1 MIRKAA
7 IFLFSL
13 ISLSAYPELRLAV
26 SAEHEGVYA
35 IPYGELREMGFSSPE
50 ELGLLGREGA
60 VPVLHDNSR
69 QRIVLFLKGPE
80 SHSFSSRTNI
90 FINEGRDI
98 YSNKNSYYLTD
109 APEYR
114 LDVDD
119 VSVETD
125 SEPMTQGMTFIH
137 HELDLHHNN
146 SSTGNLFWGEGFNR
160 GEPSTRRWPIELHS
174 PLENSSAT
182 LSVRMYYQ
190 PGDKNETSI
199 GTNNSDLFRFSPS
212 STDLSYF
219 RPNDLQTPVA
229 IKEDNNEIIVSY
241 NSPTN
246 TTGVANI
253 DYWTLSY
260 PFAIGGADLPAI
272 AALPYVKAGQH
283 ITLEPQG
290 DNMSLFI
297 VSEPYRPRVAHG
309 KGGKISFR
317 STAASPIVVFFNE
330 SEQLPSPLIDSAIS
344 VAPKTL
350 TPEILAEGADMLIV
364 APGWLMDKADAI
376 ADLHRDHDS
385 MKVMTAS
392 LHDIYATFS
401 AGNPTPYAVRDLV
414 HALASSSV
422 KPLRNLLL
430 LGPLS
435 SDIRNAD
442 PLKTIIA
449 PQTEEVHVER
459 HAYSAIDFYVANSD
473 LSDQNLMN
481 SPMKAGAAILPVYS
495 LSEADTYIAK
505 IKKYLK
511 YPFAH
516 RDIADLLWIGGEG
529 DAHTHERQTNEL
541 ATLVDA
547 TSGGTTLGSILP
559 LDAFGIEKSLSRFF
573 SCLNEGRT
581 FTTYIGHAGPDRI
594 GKASGGFLTPANL
607 HEMHN
612 RPLTFFVTAGCSS
625 TNSDRGERGIPEH
638 MTLSY
643 PTGAI
648 GGLVTNRETWSSQNF
663 SFVKLFFSTLFGQ
676 KSTDTPLSI
685 GEIYALAKTE
695 CHDANSHSF
704 LLLCD
709 PALKIP
715 VPTMDIKIANNGEME
730 AGTRYEIKGTV
741 CGNNGKTDTDFNGRV
756 RVKLLAE
763 PETLKSTNLL
773 TGANGGTKDI
783 YFTYADRVLNSVEGE
798 VSGGKFDLMLPLP
811 ENIETPNNGLRLHIS
826 AFDADRVV
834 GGATMISAKVRKGY
848 ETAEQCD
855 AVSPVVEDMYYD
867 PYANSVSVRVSD
879 DTALSYSS
887 GTTDDTFSVFLDGH
901 LLPDAIATPLE
912 MTPNDCVRI
921 ISLPDVQDGE
931 HTLDVIVC
939 DLAGNKGYGTLNFS
953 AGLSNYP
960 IRLTLEET
968 AATDHASFRIDFLKP
983 VQNSG
988 DETVIIVE
996 NMSGDRVASF
1006 RASSDDITIWE
1017 TVDSTGNP
1025 LPAGLYNAFVRN
1037 RGADG
1042 RLTFSKAIRLPIVR
1056 GK

>member
-13 ISLSAYPELRLAV
+13 ISLSAYPELRLAI
-26 SAEHEGVYA
+26 SADHEGVYA
-35 IPYGELREMGFSSPE
+35 ISYGKLREMGFSSPE
-50 ELGLLGREGA
+50 ELGLIGREGA
-60 VPVLHDNSR
+60 VPVLHDNSG
-69 QRIVLFLKGPE
+69 QRIVMYLKGPE
-80 SHSFSSRTNI
+80 SYSFSSRTNI
-90 FINEGRDI
+90 FVNEGRDI
-98 YSNKNSYYLTD
+98 YSNENSYYLTD
-109 APEYR
+109 APDYR
-114 LDVDD
+114 MDMEDI
-119 VSVETD
+119 SVNAD
-125 SEPMTQGMTFIH
+125 SEPLTQGMTFAR

-160 GEPSTRRWPIELHS
+160 GEPSTRKWPVELHS
-174 PLENSSAT
+174 PLEDAGAT
-182 LSVRMYYQ
+182 LSVRMYFQ
-190 PGDKNETSI
+190 PGDKNEISI
-199 GTNNSDLFRFSPS
+199 GTEGYDLFSFSTS

-219 RPNDLQTPVA
+219 RPKDLQTPVA
-229 IKEDNNEIIVSY
+229 LKQGNNEIIVSY

-246 TTGVANI
+246 TTGTANI

-260 PFAIGGADLPAI
+260 PFSVGGSDLPAV
-272 AALPYVKAGQH
+272 AALPHVKAGQQ
-283 ITLEPQG
+283 ITLDPQN
-290 DNMSLFI
+290 DNTSLLI
-297 VSEPYRPRVAHG
+297 VSEPYHPRVAHG
-309 KGGKISFR
+309 QNGKISFR
-317 STAASPIVVFFNE
+317 STATAPIIAFFDE
-330 SEQLPSPLIDSAIS
+330 SGLLPSPRIDSAVS
-344 VAPKTL
+344 TAPQTL
-350 TPEILAEGADMLIV
+350 SPEILAEGADMLIV
-364 APGWLMDKADAI
+364 APGWLLDKADAI
-376 ADLHRDHDS
+376 AELHREHDG

-392 LHDIYATFS
+392 LSDIYATFS

-414 HALASSSV
+414 HALAASTIH
-422 KPLRNLLL
+422 PLRNLLL
-430 LGPLS
+430 FGPLS

-449 PQTEEVHVER
+449 PQTEDVHVER
-459 HAYSAIDFYVANSD
+459 HAYSAIDFYVADSD
-473 LSDQNLMN
+473 FSEQNLMN

-495 LSEADTYIAK
+495 HEEADTYIAK
-505 IKKYLK
+505 IKEYLK

-541 ATLVDA
+541 ATLVDT
-547 TSGGTTLGSILP
+547 TSGGTTLGTILP
-559 LDAFGIEKSLSRFF
+559 LDALGIEKSLSRFL
-573 SCLNEGRT
+573 SCLNEGRA

-607 HEMHN
+607 HSMHN

-663 SFVKLFFSTLFGQ
+663 SFVKLFFSKLFGQ
-676 KSTDTPLSI
+676 KGVDSPLSI
-685 GEIYALAKTE
+685 GELYAIAKTE

-704 LLLCD
+704 LLMCD

-715 VPTMDIKIANNGEME
+715 VPTMEIKVENNGDME
-730 AGTRYEIKGTV
+730 AGTRFEIKGIV
-741 CGNNGKTDTDFNGRV
+741 YGNDGKADRDFNGRV
-756 RVKLLAE
+756 CVKLLAE
-763 PETLKSTNLL
+763 PETLKSTNML

-798 VSGGKFDLMLPLP
+798 VSEGKFSLALPLP
-811 ENIETPNNGLRLHIS
+811 ENLEAPNNGLRLHVS
-826 AFDADRVV
+826 AFDPDRVV
-834 GGATMISAKVRKGY
+834 GGASMTNVKVRKGY
-848 ETAEQCD
+848 ETASVKD
-855 AVSPVVEDMYYD
+855 TAAPVVEDMSYE
-867 PYANSVSVRVSD
+867 PYANTVMVRVSD

-887 GTTDDTFSVFLDGH
+887 GTKDDTFSVFLDGYR
-901 LLPDAIATPLE
+901 LPGAIATPLE

-931 HTLDVIVC
+931 HTLEVKVC
-939 DLAGNKGYGTLNFS
+939 DLAGNQGTGSLGFT

-968 AATDHASFRIDFLKP
+968 AATDHALFRIDYLKP

-988 DETVIIVE
+988 HETLIIVE

-1006 RASSDDITIWE
+1006 PASSDDITIWE

-1025 LPAGLYNAFVRN
+1025 LPAGIYNAFVRN

-1042 RLTFSKAIRLPIVR
+1042 RLTYSKAIRLPIVR